1 MNLKLAVVKQAKD
14 IIFSV
19 RWVFFCSQL
28 VAVLETLSFI
38 TAEPQKL
45 SFSKGQLEIFKRAK
59 LIPCK
64 WLLYRTMLEMAFWYS
79 LSLNVAMFKV
89 L

>member
-45 SFSKGQLEIFKRAK
+45 SFSKGQLEISKGQSWFHASDSCTGR
-59 LIPCK
+59 C
-64 WLLYRTMLEMAFWYS
+64 
-79 LSLNVAMFKV
+79 
-89 L
+89 